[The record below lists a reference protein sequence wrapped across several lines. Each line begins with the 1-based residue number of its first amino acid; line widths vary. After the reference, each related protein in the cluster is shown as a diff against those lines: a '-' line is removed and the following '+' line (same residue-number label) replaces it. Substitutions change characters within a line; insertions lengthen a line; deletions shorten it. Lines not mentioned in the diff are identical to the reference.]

1 MAKSISH
8 DRTKKEEALMELEEF
23 VRTTLQS
30 IIRGMK
36 DLGEEGY
43 TAEGKSIRGQEASID
58 FKVSLQA
65 LKGGKIYV
73 AKIAGKA
80 NPNSNR
86 IEFSIKI
93 GRDAPIPILL
103 R

>member
-1 MAKSISH
+1 
-8 DRTKKEEALMELEEF
+8 
-23 VRTTLQS
+23 
-30 IIRGMK
+30 MK

-65 LKGGKIYV
+65 LKDGKIYV

-80 NPNSNR
+80 TPNSNR

-93 GRDAPIPILL
+93 RGHDPLSIVL